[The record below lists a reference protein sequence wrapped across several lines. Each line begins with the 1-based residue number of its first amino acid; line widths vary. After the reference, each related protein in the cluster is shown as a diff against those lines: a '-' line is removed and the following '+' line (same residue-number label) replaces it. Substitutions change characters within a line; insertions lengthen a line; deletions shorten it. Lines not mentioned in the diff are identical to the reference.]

1 MSVPHFSGIGSAA
14 GSDSGRICE
23 AIAPAAAC
31 RAGWGARLS
40 EEDRPTCRNQA
51 QLYAPCWRKA

>member
-1 MSVPHFSGIGSAA
+1 LALKEAFGGPAGRILCHLAFDIIGSAV

-23 AIAPAAAC
+23 AIAPAPAC

-40 EEDRPTCRNQA
+40 EEKTKR
-51 QLYAPCWRKA
+51 